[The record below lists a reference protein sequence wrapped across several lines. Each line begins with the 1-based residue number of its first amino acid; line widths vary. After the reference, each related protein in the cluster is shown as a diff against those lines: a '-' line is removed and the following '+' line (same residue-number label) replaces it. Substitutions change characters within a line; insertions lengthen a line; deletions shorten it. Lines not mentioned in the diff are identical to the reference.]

1 MKTLFLDGTCK
12 SVLAAFGKE
21 TCATFKGLPKGFLFS
36 EAEFQLPVVGTFFDE
51 FEEPQGTALEIFNG
65 LVPFTSDGR
74 RPQVMAY
81 YPNVTNMEANGGD
94 VRTSQEGFGGTIP
107 NGRNAYSETY
117 TIIDGG
123 ECLYKQLIKLQGREM
138 RMFKIDDRDV
148 LYGTLDKSE
157 NIKGYKVH
165 IAVTDRP
172 NNGANVGA
180 ILLNIYYTA
189 DYQKERESEIAI
201 SLGDEIKTLRI
212 LTIKNGVG
220 GSAVQFQI
228 VYACSG
234 RSITTGN
241 PALAA
246 AIASAQFVDN
256 WVIDWYGRE
265 DGMPSTLELAY
276 LPLVDAFTY
285 SIPTPVEGIRVA
297 ENLASASQFILT
309 PASSTSFL
317 RYCVGA
323 DEYKKVDSTSNVDPV
338 DPIGGGGRQ

>member
-36 EAEFQLPVVGTFFDE
+36 EADFQLPVVGTFFDK
-51 FEEPQGTALEIFNG
+51 FGVSQGTALEIFNG

-117 TIIDGG
+117 TILDGG
-123 ECLYKQLIKLQGREM
+123 ECLYKQLVKLQGREM
-138 RMFKIDDRDV
+138 RMFKIDDQDV

-220 GSAVQFQI
+220 SILNFQI

-234 RSITTGN
+234 RSITAGN

-246 AIASAQFVDN
+246 EIVATQSATADVPHI
-256 WVIDWYGRE
+256 IDWIDIEGYMAQGIGNASNHLLLQY
-265 DGMPSTLELAY
+265 DVGF
-276 LPLVDAFTY
+276 DAFTY
-285 SIPTPVEGIRVA
+285 DYSGVELVSLKLRVA
-297 ENLASASQFILT
+297 ENLVS
-309 PASSTSFL
+309 ASSTNLELNFL
-317 RYCVGA
+317 LYCVGA
-323 DEYKKVDSTSNVDPV
+323 DEYKKVEHL
-338 DPIGGGGRQ
+338 

>member
-36 EAEFQLPVVGTFFDE
+36 EADFQLPVVGTFFDK
-51 FEEPQGTALEIFNG
+51 FGASHGTALEIFNG
-65 LVPFTSDGR
+65 LVPFTSEGR

-138 RMFKIDDRDV
+138 RMFKIDDQDV

-157 NIKGYKVH
+157 NVKGYKVH

-201 SLGDEIKTLRI
+201 ALGDEIKTLRV
-212 LTIKNGVG
+212 LTIKSGVNR
-220 GSAVQFQI
+220 STTRFQI

-234 RSITTGN
+234 RSITDN
-241 PALAA
+241 AKSL
-246 AIASAQFVDN
+246 ASAIIDAQSSNSNVPY
-256 WVIDWYGRE
+256 VIDWMDSVGDTARMFGDFSSALLLSYN
-265 DGMPSTLELAY
+265 
-276 LPLVDAFTY
+276 VDSDTFTY
-285 SIPTPVEGIRVA
+285 DYSGSGSRPIKIRVA
-297 ENLASASQFILT
+297 ENLAHAATTVAASPELG
-309 PASSTSFL
+309 FL
-317 RYCVGA
+317 HYCVGA
-323 DEYKKVDSTSNVDPV
+323 DEYKNVEN
-338 DPIGGGGRQ
+338 I

>member
-12 SVLAAFGKE
+12 TVLAAFGKE

-36 EAEFQLPVVGTFFDE
+36 EADFQLPIESTFFDE
-51 FEEPQGTALEIFNG
+51 YGVLLGAVLDVFND
-65 LVPFTSDGR
+65 LVPFTPDGR

-138 RMFKIDDRDV
+138 RMFKIDDQDV
-148 LYGTLDKSE
+148 LYGTLDKSG

-165 IAVTDRP
+165 IAVIDRP

-201 SLGDEIKTLRI
+201 ALGDEIKTLRV
-212 LTIKNGVG
+212 LTIKSGVNEE
-220 GSAVQFQI
+220 STSFQI

-234 RSITTGN
+234 RSITSGN
-241 PALAA
+241 PNL
-246 AIASAQFVDN
+246 ASAIIAAQAADH
-256 WVIDWYGRE
+256 WVVDWYGRV
-265 DGMPSTLELAY
+265 DGTPSTLDLTY
-276 LPLVDAFTY
+276 LPIVDAFSY
-285 SIPTPVEGIRVA
+285 NIPSPVKGIRVA
-297 ENLASASQFILT
+297 ENLAEAAEKSDAGVRSLLYF
-309 PASSTSFL
+309 
-317 RYCVGA
+317 VGA
-323 DEYKKVDSTSNVDPV
+323 DEYKPV
-338 DPIGGGGRQ
+338 DVTLIP